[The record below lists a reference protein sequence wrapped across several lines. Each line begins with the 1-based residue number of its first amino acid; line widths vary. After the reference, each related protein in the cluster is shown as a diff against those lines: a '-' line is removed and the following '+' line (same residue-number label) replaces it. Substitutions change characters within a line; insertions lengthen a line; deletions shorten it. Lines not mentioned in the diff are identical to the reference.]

1 MGLKQDLQKL
11 ARNQCAT
18 YDRDGLCLLER
29 GGCRTCLYFRDDVE
43 LPRCPYF
50 ENSVLPGV
58 DTLHARYW
66 RLFNADGSGKYC
78 AEPSC
83 SNVFEPNSNAQKYCG
98 ECRERRQKEQR
109 KRENQRY
116 YLRRK
121 SKGGIRG

>member
-1 MGLKQDLQKL
+1 MGLKEDLQKL
-11 ARNQCAT
+11 ARDQCAT

-66 RLFNADGSGKYC
+66 NAFGSASDGKTCDRCGELFEAKRRQRYC
-78 AEPSC
+78 ADCKKEA
-83 SNVFEPNSNAQKYCG
+83 E
-98 ECRERRQKEQR
+98 RESRRR
-109 KRENQRY
+109 RNQRY
-116 YLRRK
+116 YAANK
-121 SKGGIRG
+121 